1 MNVSISKIK
10 LRITDML
17 IENKSVEL
25 EKPLEIIKYQV
36 YLLDEDNEVE
46 DMLDSFEDVEDLFN
60 FLAYNKITIVEFIDE
75 TNQAGKKKN
84 KKNL

>member
-17 IENKSVEL
+17 VYGVSVEL
-25 EKPLEIIKYQV
+25 KESLEIIKYQV

-46 DMLDSFEDVEDLFN
+46 DMLDSFENVKDLFS
-60 FLAYNKITIVEFIDE
+60 FLAFNKVTVVEFIDE
-75 TNQAGKKKN
+75 TNQTRKT
-84 KKNL
+84 